1 MYKNSRKILYLKCGN
16 VINQF
21 HDNNNG
27 FYFSLYVK
35 VPGRMGMIV
44 MLYLI
49 SANVYNSVEANKNR
63 GFSFIE
69 VWMIGTQIPIL
80 LALCEYGFIL
90 YLKKVSKDKARS
102 SVQSFLDKDTQI
114 DKPRPCLDE
123 KIKKL
128 DFAAMI
134 FSLFYFIVF
143 ACIYTIIV
151 SM

>member
-27 FYFSLYVK
+27 FYFYLYVK

-44 MLYLI
+44 TLYLI

-90 YLKKVSKDKARS
+90 YLKKVSKE
-102 SVQSFLDKDTQI
+102 KDSQIHIMNI

-128 DFAAMI
+128 DFAAMV
-134 FSLFYFIVF
+134 FSMFYFIIF
-143 ACIYTIIV
+143 SCIYRIII
-151 SM
+151 SL

>member
-80 LALCEYGFIL
+80 FALCEYGFIL
-90 YLKKVSKDKARS
+90 YLKKASKEKG
-102 SVQSFLDKDTQI
+102 TQIHIMNI

-128 DFAAMI
+128 DFAAMVFSLIYFII
-134 FSLFYFIVF
+134 FS
-143 ACIYTIIV
+143 CIYRIII
-151 SM
+151 SL